1 MARTKPNRKTL
12 KDNKGLFVASI
23 GALSAIIVGIL
34 YNLPTIHR
42 FFIKAPD
49 YVTLIGPQ
57 EFPFGDKI
65 AFDGVSMIPHH
76 SSAATNAVHFDV
88 TARYTRIPAT
98 SDTSVGSPFY
108 LSADGHIYAI
118 HVLFLDQTRRDTV
131 TLKIEK
137 ETR

>member
-12 KDNKGLFVASI
+12 KDNKGLLVAII

-34 YNLPTIHR
+34 YNLPTVHR

-49 YVTLIGPQ
+49 YVTLVEREECPLGR
-57 EFPFGDKI
+57 KM
-65 AFDGVSMIPHH
+65 AFDGVSMIPLR
-76 SSAATNAVHFDV
+76 SSGAPNAVYFDV
-88 TARYTRIPAT
+88 TARHTRIRAT
-98 SDTSVGSPFY
+98 SDTSVGSPYY
-108 LSADGHIYAI
+108 LHADGHIYAI
-118 HVLFLDQTRRDTV
+118 HVLSVDETRRDTV